1 MTDSEQ
7 QTRSPAAN
15 SSVSHDALETPSWLL
30 GPATGGGLPPP
41 VQTLNQLLPLSE
53 LSWDDFERLCL
64 RLLRT
69 EVGAVRA
76 ALYGLPGQAQHG
88 IDMYAIAPIASD
100 EDANPRRYVTLQSRR
115 ISNVS
120 PASLENCVNDF
131 LVGNW
136 ADVSQKFVYA
146 TSSSVRS
153 TQIRE
158 KIEELAKR
166 LDPRSIVFEVWD
178 QEEISEKLKG
188 RPELVDDFFGRPW
201 VTAFCGEGAA
211 NQLGNRL
218 DAREMAD
225 LRRELARIYATTFGL
240 ADPGFAGFGLN
251 KVRRVE
257 LLERFVT
264 PDLTSVAHQTASYPY
279 DVAVETEVVG
289 QTPGS
294 HGDFGTAQEWN
305 ALLPDEYSWS
315 VQSAFG
321 TSHNVQPAA
330 SVERRP
336 ADQWVGTERLQVIIG
351 DPGAGKSAL
360 LRYLVLDLL
369 REEPRWKTVAVHWGE
384 YLPVWLPFHFLAQ
397 RVVGQTGE
405 FASVGLALKAWLEQN
420 ESAQIWPLI
429 EKALEDR
436 RLLLVVDG
444 LDEWT
449 SDNAGHYAA
458 RAVEKFAAI
467 RGIPVLASTRP
478 YGLTKLTLDAGWVY
492 SRIAPLTYDQQRS
505 LAIHYFRAATDTD
518 SPPRS
523 AEIIDRTV
531 DEFLGQVQLVPELS
545 SFSGTPL
552 FLIMLVTLRLSSSSS
567 LPAQRFEVYERAVQ
581 LLVEDLPPRRRTAAD
596 VAAAHR
602 GLSHHEMEAV
612 LRKVSYVNQ
621 LRGDVSVLEEDALR
635 EDFIDALQD
644 PSHLSMSRE
653 NAVNSANQ
661 LLDVAEGELGIL
673 VRVGPNQV
681 GFIHRVIQEHL
692 AAEYVANRLEFED
705 VQALFQKYVGNP
717 AWKEVLLITVR
728 KISRPSELSAL
739 LAVIRGRIGET
750 PAGLCAR
757 EFLAEI
763 TFGPYGLPVDAVQTN
778 ATDIIKVVETHA
790 YGPHRARLLNAV
802 LSGLSG
808 PLTGSIVRDCLERWT
823 LLGGEP
829 SRELVS
835 QISKIPPDTGLSE
848 TVCPLLVFAL
858 RNADR
863 YDAFDNASTIAVRC
877 STIGTDEERHYLR
890 AALLNILADPPSGL
904 VQSAALAALALG
916 WRQDPK
922 VAAILD
928 EARSHPDEQVRSVA
942 LCDALNVLA
951 DVFPDITE
959 ISRPA
964 TQVLTD
970 SERKWLIE
978 HLWTQ
983 ETPEVHFGML
993 VAAISAVV
1001 QGDQALLSDLM
1012 DFNSSPEVSH
1022 FGSEVMRAVML
1033 RAFADNES
1041 LANWVCDQIRAEG
1054 LTGLKQ
1060 QIRIGDID
1068 PLVRA
1073 YRKGSPHNGRV
1084 AESIEHFLSSTDT
1097 KFMDRTLHSLAAID
1111 QGPVMREALLKELGS
1126 SSSFPHWAASAL
1138 GEHFVED
1145 VGALAE
1151 LRSMIMGD
1159 PARASMV
1166 ANAASS
1172 VLGPHDVI
1180 KRLLDILRSLDAS
1193 PSSSGSRYDIVASA
1207 LIRAYRELGPNGQK
1221 DVEHVMREAID
1232 FIPKS
1237 LNWLYGNPRLALAA
1251 ELYPAEG
1258 SVQILNEM
1266 GESQDRPL
1274 VVFLRVFRKDAEN
1287 LKPFLADASKAL
1299 RSLPAYLRAHICWTL
1314 AERGVE
1320 PRLVTDF
1327 TARWADERSGP
1338 NKSVASLA
1346 YHQALKKIRREQPG
1360 NDELFALALTHLGE
1374 QASVYGPDYEERRRA
1389 AWVGMCILEDWSPV
1403 LDHVKTTSD
1412 TASVSVGLTDD
1423 LNGPDRILLQ
1433 QIAATWEKL
1442 RTTFGDQL
1450 FALLSGPLERG
1461 SLDSV
1466 WNSLALVAAENPLL
1480 ERELENE
1487 LVANPQ
1493 LRTLGGIFLWTVSRR
1508 VSGSAEIS
1516 EILISLMRDS
1526 RYSYNEPVGYLLDQP
1541 ERIGL
1546 QPEQLQEALEQAAR
1560 GSYEGPAIESLA
1572 ALFPDHHLVQ
1582 NAWRIH
1588 SELMTSSGHHSAH
1601 RINPRTY
1608 FALAYSVASSDEIV
1622 AQIQRH
1628 HDRLCKIGNPYFD
1641 RVFARQVSHR
1651 LRRDHIAAGRVRD
1664 AIVNPDTPDSLAA
1677 VFVSLLRNAVGLD
1690 DGLLTE
1696 IDRRISQ
1703 QMGRRLATVVR
1714 DPHAGANLP
1723 VRAIL
1728 VGAAE
1733 GARDARSV

>member
-1 MTDSEQ
+1 
-7 QTRSPAAN
+7 
-15 SSVSHDALETPSWLL
+15 
-30 GPATGGGLPPP
+30 
-41 VQTLNQLLPLSE
+41 
-53 LSWDDFERLCL
+53 
-64 RLLRT
+64 
-69 EVGAVRA
+69 
-76 ALYGLPGQAQHG
+76 
-88 IDMYAIAPIASD
+88 MYAIAPIAPG
-100 EDANPRRYVTLQSRR
+100 EPANPQRYVTLQSRR
-115 ISNVS
+115 ISNVT
-120 PASLENCVNDF
+120 PASLENSVHDF
-131 LVGNW
+131 LEGNW
-136 ADVSQKFVYA
+136 ADVSEKFVYA
-146 TSSSVRS
+146 TSTSARS
-153 TQIRE
+153 TQILE
-158 KIEELAKR
+158 KIEELSNH
-166 LDPRSIVFEVWD
+166 LDTRSIVFEVWD
-178 QEEISEKLKG
+178 QEELSEKLKG

-201 VTAFCGEGAA
+201 VRAFCGEGAA
-211 NQLGNRL
+211 NKLGNRL
-218 DAREMAD
+218 DASEMAG
-225 LRRELARIYATTFGL
+225 LRQELARIYATTFGL

-251 KVRRVE
+251 KMRRVE

-264 PDLTSVAHQTASYPY
+264 PDLVTVAHQTASYPY

-289 QTPGS
+289 HAPDLHS
-294 HGDFGTAQEWN
+294 HFGTAQEWN

-315 VQSAFG
+315 VPSAFG
-321 TSHNVQPAA
+321 TSRNAQPGA

-360 LRYLVLDLL
+360 LRYLILDLL
-369 REEPRWKTVAVHWGE
+369 KEEPRWATVAVHWGE
-384 YLPVWLPFHFLAQ
+384 YLPVWLPFHFFAQ

-405 FASVGLALKAWLEQN
+405 LASVGLALKAWLEQN

-429 EKALEDR
+429 EKALDDR

-449 SDNAGHYAA
+449 SDDAGHYAA
-458 RAVEKFAAI
+458 RAVERFASI

-478 YGLTKLTLDAGWVY
+478 YGLTKLTLDSGWVY

-505 LAIHYFRAATDTD
+505 LAIHYFRAAIDTD
-518 SPPRS
+518 SPAGS
-523 AEIIDRTV
+523 TEIIDRAV
-531 DEFLGQVQLVPELS
+531 HDFLDQVHLVPDLS
-545 SFSGTPL
+545 AFSGTPL
-552 FLIMLVTLRLSSSSS
+552 FLIMLVMLRLSSSSP
-567 LPAQRFEVYERAVQ
+567 LPAQRFDVYERAVQ

-596 VAAAHR
+596 VAATHQ
-602 GLSHHEMEAV
+602 GLSQHDLGVV
-612 LRKVSYVNQ
+612 LRKVSYVNH
-621 LRGDVSVLEEDALR
+621 LRGNVSVLGEDALR

-661 LLDVAEGELGIL
+661 LLDLVEGELGLL
-673 VRVGPNQV
+673 VRVGPKQV
-681 GFIHRVIQEHL
+681 GYIHRAMQEHL
-692 AAEYVANRLEFED
+692 AAEYVVSRLEFED
-705 VQALFQKYVGNP
+705 VQDLFERYVGNP

-728 KISRPSELSAL
+728 KISRPSELSSL
-739 LAVIRGRIGET
+739 LAVIRDRIGET

-763 TFGPYGLPVDAVQTN
+763 TFGPYGLPIDSVQTN
-778 ATDIIKVVETHA
+778 ATDIIKVVESHA
-790 YGPHRARLLNAV
+790 YGPHRARLLDAV

-808 PLTGSIVRDCLERWT
+808 PPTGSIVRDCLERWT
-823 LLGGEP
+823 LLVEEP

-848 TVCPLLVFAL
+848 TVCSLLVFAL

-863 YDAFDNASTIAVRC
+863 YDAFDKASTIAVRC
-877 STIGTDEERHYLR
+877 STIGTDEERVHLR
-890 AALLNILADPPSGL
+890 AALLSVLADPPSGL
-904 VQSAALAALALG
+904 VQAAALAALALG
-916 WRQDPK
+916 WRQDPR
-922 VAAILD
+922 VTAILD
-928 EARSHPDEQVRSVA
+928 EARSHPDEQVRVVA

-951 DVFPDITE
+951 DVFPDTTE

-964 TQVLTD
+964 AQALTD
-970 SERKWLIE
+970 SEKEWLIE

-983 ETPEVHFGML
+983 ERPEIHFGML
-993 VAAISAVV
+993 VAGISAVV
-1001 QGDQALLSDLM
+1001 QGDQSVLDDLM

-1022 FGSEVMRAVML
+1022 FGSEVPCAVML
-1033 RAFADNES
+1033 RAFADNQT
-1041 LANWVCDQIRAEG
+1041 LANWVCDQIRSEG
-1054 LTGLKQ
+1054 LHGLKQ
-1060 QIRIGDID
+1060 QIRIGDVD

-1073 YRKGSPHNGRV
+1073 YRKGSPYNGRV
-1084 AESIEHFLSSTDT
+1084 AESIEHLLSSTDNRL
-1097 KFMDRTLHSLAAID
+1097 MDRTLDSLAAID
-1111 QGPVMREALLKELGS
+1111 QGPVMREALLRELGS

-1172 VLGPHDVI
+1172 VLGPDDVI
-1180 KRLLDILRSLDAS
+1180 KRLMDILRSLDAS

-1207 LIRAYRELGPNGQK
+1207 LIRAYRELGPNGKK

-1251 ELYPAEG
+1251 EMYPAEG
-1258 SVQILNEM
+1258 SAEILNEIA
-1266 GESQDRPL
+1266 ERQDRPL
-1274 VVFLRVFRKDAEN
+1274 VVFLSVFREDAAS
-1287 LKPFLADASKAL
+1287 LTPFLADVSKTL

-1314 AERGVE
+1314 AERGIE
-1320 PRLVTDF
+1320 PELVSAL
-1327 TARWADERSGP
+1327 TARWADEKSGP
-1338 NKSVASLA
+1338 NKSVSSLA
-1346 YHQALKKIRREQPG
+1346 YHWALTRIKQEQPG
-1360 NDELFALALTHLGE
+1360 NDELWALALAHLGE
-1374 QASVYGPDYEERRRA
+1374 QASVYGPDYEARRRA
-1389 AWVGMCILEDWSPV
+1389 AWVGMCVLEDWSPV
-1403 LDHVKTTSD
+1403 LDRMKATAS
-1412 TASVSVGLTDD
+1412 TASVCVGLTDH

-1433 QIAATWEKL
+1433 QIAASWEKL
-1442 RTTFGDQL
+1442 RSTFGDQL
-1450 FALLSGPLERG
+1450 FDLLSGPLERG
-1461 SLDSV
+1461 SQDSV
-1466 WNSLALVAAENPLL
+1466 WNSLALVAAENPIL

-1487 LVANPQ
+1487 IGANPK
-1493 LRTLGGIFLWTVSRR
+1493 LRTLSGIFQWTVSRR
-1508 VSGSAEIS
+1508 GRGSAEIS
-1516 EILISLMRDS
+1516 ETLISLMRDS
-1526 RYSYNEPVGYLLDQP
+1526 RHSYDEPVRYLLDQP

-1582 NAWRIH
+1582 NAWRVH
-1588 SELMTSSGHHSAH
+1588 SQFMASSGHRSTH

-1628 HDRLCKIGNPYFD
+1628 HDRLRKIGIPYFD
-1641 RVFARQVSHR
+1641 RIFARHVSYR
-1651 LRRDHIAAGRVRD
+1651 LRRDDIAVGRVRD
-1664 AIVNPDTPDSLAA
+1664 AIVNPDTSDYLAA

-1690 DGLLTE
+1690 DELLAE
-1696 IDRRISQ
+1696 IERRISQ
-1703 QMGRRLATVVR
+1703 QTGRRLATVVR

-1733 GARDARSV
+1733 GARDERSV